1 MANSPKD
8 LTSLSQSTIEDII
21 SIGGDE
27 LGFHIRKAHMRTPI
41 KGLSFIDI

>member
-8 LTSLSQSTIEDII
+8 LTSLSHSTIEDII

-27 LGFHIRKAHMRTPI
+27 LGFQIKKAHMQTPI
-41 KGLSFIDI
+41 KGLSFIEI